1 MFAGTGSEVV
11 RYDTSTQTYIVNW
24 RTDQCLTGACTLDP
38 TLSYRLRVLA
48 GALELGHADVVV
60 VSNGSQL
67 KNVQTGQDIGLIDGR
82 TLPVQ
87 FRIEQGAVAVVAPGS
102 PTSIG
107 PSGGNIVTSD
117 GHLALAV
124 PAGAL
129 AGPTNLTVGTST
141 SFPTGTGTW
150 SAPVDLGPTG
160 TTFTVPVVLTLS
172 YDPTQLPP
180 GVPPS
185 ALSVYVSDG
194 TRWELVPGSSLNA
207 VDNTVSVPI
216 SHFSTYTL
224 TIAPTVVNGVPT
236 PTTINVG
243 QSTTLTGFAF
253 IYKVVPSHY
262 CYYVYTGPF
271 SRPRLVCVTYTNTYS
286 YPVQNQA
293 VLWSALPTGTQVI
306 SLAATSTHTDQSGAT
321 TSPPIKGLNSG
332 AAQIV
337 ASLFVASGFVG
348 PSVQSNPVTI
358 TVAFIGFAMV
368 TSGGGHNCGLTVGGA
383 AFCWGGNS
391 AGELGNSTTSNS
403 PVPVLVAGGLTFSS
417 VSPGRDGLTC
427 GLTTAGAAYCWG
439 DNTGGQLGNNT
450 TTNSP
455 VPVPVAGGLIF
466 SSVSSGAIQTCGL
479 TPQGAAYCWGRNNN
493 GELGTN
499 STIDSH
505 VPVAV
510 AGGLT
515 FSSLS
520 SGANHSCAMTVS
532 GVAYCWGANI
542 NGQLGNNST
551 ANSLVPVAVAG
562 GLIFGSI
569 GVGYFHTCGVT
580 TTGAAYCWGQNIF
593 GQLGNN
599 STTTQILVPV
609 AVAGGLT
616 FSSVSGGLDHSCGIT
631 PAGAAYCWG
640 RNDLGQLGTGTY
652 TDSHVPVAVV
662 GGLAFRSLGAG
673 ASHSCGLTTGGVAL
687 CWGKNSEGELGNGST
702 LNSAVPVK
710 VADQP

>member
-306 SLAATSTHTDQSGAT
+306 SLAATSTHTDQNGAT

-427 GLTTAGAAYCWG
+427 GMTTAGAAYCWG
-439 DNTGGQLGNNT
+439 HNSFGQLGNGT
-450 TTNSP
+450 TTDSP
-455 VPVPVAGGLIF
+455 VPAPVAGGLIF
-466 SSVSSGAIQTCGL
+466 STVSSGFDHTCGVTPGGGAYCWGANDLGQLGNNRSTTAAPFVPVAVVGGLTFSSLSSGATDTCAL
-479 TPQGAAYCWGRNNN
+479 TPQGAAYCWGFN
-493 GELGTN
+493 GNGQLGNN
-499 STIDSH
+499 STTDSP

-515 FSSLS
+515 FSS
-520 SGANHSCAMTVS
+520 
-532 GVAYCWGANI
+532 
-542 NGQLGNNST
+542 
-551 ANSLVPVAVAG
+551 
-562 GLIFGSI
+562 I
-569 GVGYFHTCGVT
+569 GMGDYHTCGVT
-580 TTGAAYCWGQNIF
+580 TTGAAYCWGWNMF
-593 GQLGNN
+593 GQLGNGATTGPQQCSSPN
-599 STTTQILVPV
+599 FGGPAPCSTAPV

-616 FSSVSGGLDHSCGIT
+616 FTSLSGGFDHTCGLT
-631 PAGAAYCWG
+631 PLGAAYCWG
-640 RNDLGQLGTGTY
+640 RNGAGQLGTGTAV
-652 TDSHVPVAVV
+652 DSYVPAPVV
-662 GGLAFRSLGAG
+662 GGLVFSSLSAG
-673 ASHSCGLTTGGVAL
+673 GNSSCGLTTGRLAY
-687 CWGKNSEGELGNGST
+687 CWGGNSET
-702 LNSAVPVK
+702 ARR
-710 VADQP
+710 